1 MTDLY
6 AFLSGAVTI
15 LFALAGLFFL
25 RSWRR
30 TGDRLFISFGLAFW
44 LLSFHQAVLSLAGI
58 PVEERSWTYLL
69 RLTAFA
75 LIIGSVWRKN
85 LKA

>member
-1 MTDLY
+1 MNDLY

-25 RSWRR
+25 RSWKR
-30 TGDRLFISFGLAFW
+30 TGDRLFLNFGLAFW
-44 LLSFHQAVLSLAGI
+44 LLSLHQALLSLAGI

-69 RLTAFA
+69 RLAAFA
-75 LIIGSVWRKN
+75 LIIGSIWRKN
-85 LKA
+85 SKA

>member
-1 MTDLY
+1 MNDLY

-25 RSWRR
+25 RFWRR
-30 TGDRLFISFGLAFW
+30 TGDRLFLSFGLAFW
-44 LLSFHQAVLSLAGI
+44 LLSLHQAVLSLAGI

-69 RLTAFA
+69 RLSAFA
-75 LIIGSVWRKN
+75 LIIGSIWRKN
-85 LKA
+85 FKA

>member
-1 MTDLY
+1 MNELY

-25 RSWRR
+25 RSWKR

-44 LLSFHQAVLSLAGI
+44 LLGLHQAVLSLAGI

-75 LIIGSVWRKN
+75 LIIGSIWRKN

>member
-1 MTDLY
+1 VNDLY

-25 RSWRR
+25 RFWRR
-30 TGDRLFISFGLAFW
+30 TGDRLFLSFGLAFW
-44 LLSFHQAVLSLAGI
+44 LLSLHQAVLSLAGI

-69 RLTAFA
+69 RLSAFA
-75 LIIGSVWRKN
+75 LIIGSIWRKN
-85 LKA
+85 FKA

>member
-1 MTDLY
+1 MNDLY

-44 LLSFHQAVLSLAGI
+44 LLSLHQAVLSLAGI

-75 LIIGSVWRKN
+75 LIIGSIGRKN

>member
-1 MTDLY
+1 MNELY

-30 TGDRLFISFGLAFW
+30 TGDRLFLSFGLAFW
-44 LLSFHQAVLSLAGI
+44 LLGLHQALLSLAGI

-75 LIIGSVWRKN
+75 LIIGSIWRKN

>member
-1 MTDLY
+1 MNDLY

-44 LLSFHQAVLSLAGI
+44 LLSLHQAVLSLAGI

-75 LIIGSVWRKN
+75 LIIGSIWRKN

>member
-1 MTDLY
+1 MNDLY

-25 RSWRR
+25 RSWKR

-44 LLSFHQAVLSLAGI
+44 LLSLQQALLSLAGI

-69 RLTAFA
+69 RVAAFA
-75 LIIGSVWRKN
+75 LIIGSIWRKN

>member
-1 MTDLY
+1 VNDLY

-44 LLSFHQAVLSLAGI
+44 LLSLHQAVLSLAGI
-58 PVEERSWTYLL
+58 PVEERS
-69 RLTAFA
+69 
-75 LIIGSVWRKN
+75 
-85 LKA
+85 

>member
-1 MTDLY
+1 MNELH

-25 RSWRR
+25 RSWWR
-30 TGDRLFISFGLAFW
+30 TRDRLFISFALAFW
-44 LLSFHQAVLSLAGI
+44 LLSLHQALLSLAGI

-69 RLTAFA
+69 RLAAFA
-75 LIIGSVWRKN
+75 LIIGSIWRKN
-85 LKA
+85 RA

>member
-1 MTDLY
+1 MNDLY

-44 LLSFHQAVLSLAGI
+44 LLGLHQAVLSLAGI

-75 LIIGSVWRKN
+75 LIIGSIWRKN

>member
-1 MTDLY
+1 VNDLY

-44 LLSFHQAVLSLAGI
+44 LLGLHQALLSLAGI

-75 LIIGSVWRKN
+75 LIIGSIWRKN

>member
-1 MTDLY
+1 MNDLY

-25 RSWRR
+25 RSWKR

-44 LLSFHQAVLSLAGI
+44 LLSLHQALLSLAGI
-58 PVEERSWTYLL
+58 PVEERSWTYLI
-69 RLTAFA
+69 RLAAFA
-75 LIIGSVWRKN
+75 LIIGSIWRKN
-85 LKA
+85 LKT

>member
-1 MTDLY
+1 VTDLY

-44 LLSFHQAVLSLAGI
+44 LLGLHQAVLSLAGI

-75 LIIGSVWRKN
+75 LIIGSIWRKN